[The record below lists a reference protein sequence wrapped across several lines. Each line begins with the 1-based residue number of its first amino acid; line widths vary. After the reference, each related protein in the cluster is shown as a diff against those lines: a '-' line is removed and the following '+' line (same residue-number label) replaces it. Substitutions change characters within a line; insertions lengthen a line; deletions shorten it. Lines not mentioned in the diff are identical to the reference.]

1 MKANIR
7 LKIEGGDA
15 LKFHSERVEIG
26 SEKALDV
33 SFDPNPF
40 PMVSERHAHL
50 AFECG
55 IHVLY
60 DNASAQ
66 GTFVNGERI
75 SVAKLKSGDR
85 IRLGQG
91 GPTLLF
97 EDGSPFTSR
106 LKFVLGRC
114 GVDGKMLQVMVSDS
128 LAEVTTGKGKK
139 PEKASGIVQEVLGR
153 VKLQQSIRLLTAVF
167 VGLLL
172 TAGSVAGIL
181 LWTGRRLKGLEEV
194 TFRRAS
200 ERATLMESRER
211 DFRRRI
217 RGLKSELV
225 RKEASASTEVDAL
238 RSNLKNLRETLEEN
252 RRGFW
257 AIAERNQKAV
267 VLLQHT
273 FQVFNLKTGRTVRV
287 VSRRANGAPMFSE
300 GPVGVPVTL
309 SIQGTGFVIDPR
321 GTILTN
327 RHVAEPWRENDR
339 LRSAGWSGRTVLLS
353 ATFADTDRP
362 VPAKILK
369 VSREVDAAA
378 LRIDPFP
385 GMPVVQAIEPDPK
398 KVRQGLRV
406 AIIGFPSGVMME
418 GKAKTTLTTGVLSKV
433 NLRKELQFDA
443 PVNPGNSG
451 GPIFNERGHVI
462 GIVHAVGVGPGGAR
476 LHGISYGVPIR
487 FATSLAAAPDRVSG
501 LGP

>member
-1 MKANIR
+1 M
-7 LKIEGGDA
+7 
-15 LKFHSERVEIG
+15 
-26 SEKALDV
+26 
-33 SFDPNPF
+33 
-40 PMVSERHAHL
+40 
-50 AFECG
+50 
-55 IHVLY
+55 
-60 DNASAQ
+60 
-66 GTFVNGERI
+66 
-75 SVAKLKSGDR
+75 
-85 IRLGQG
+85 
-91 GPTLLF
+91 
-97 EDGSPFTSR
+97 
-106 LKFVLGRC
+106 
-114 GVDGKMLQVMVSDS
+114 
-128 LAEVTTGKGKK
+128 
-139 PEKASGIVQEVLGR
+139 
-153 VKLQQSIRLLTAVF
+153 
-167 VGLLL
+167 
-172 TAGSVAGIL
+172 
-181 LWTGRRLKGLEEV
+181 
-194 TFRRAS
+194 
-200 ERATLMESRER
+200 
-211 DFRRRI
+211 
-217 RGLKSELV
+217 V

-252 RRGFW
+252 KRGFW

-267 VLLQHT
+267 VLLQHAY
-273 FQVFNLKTGRTVRV
+273 QVFNPKTGRAVRV
-287 VSRRANGAPMFSE
+287 VSRRANGAPIFSE

-309 SIQGTGFVIDPR
+309 SIQGTGFVIDSR

-433 NLRKELQFDA
+433 NLSKELQFDA